1 MNGQGSQELHERM
14 GFKVKYAWARDTI
27 REGIRRLPKPSKK
40 IEVLSRPSPSR
51 AIDWIRSHESSSG
64 GILAHSGQIDAYP
77 EVTGYVVPTLLQ
89 YGERDL
95 AISLVRWLLCIQR
108 ADGSYTNPKGVPYVF
123 DTAQVLRGLLAAGE
137 LVPGALEVGRRA
149 ASYLCSQ
156 MDGGGK
162 NGFGVRYSGTIPES
176 VHLYALPPLYQA
188 AGIFHEPK
196 YRVGADRC
204 LENYIT
210 RKDALQVGSLTHFLA
225 YELEALID
233 LGRSDLARPV
243 LDTLREQQA
252 PDGSVRG
259 AGAASWVCTPGL
271 AQLAVCWYKIGQWQ
285 PADKALAWLEAHQ
298 QPSGGFH
305 GSYGPG
311 ASYFPNAELSWAVK
325 FYLDAHSLRLSSFLQ
340 RNVDEMKFSASH
352 DDELTHTI
360 LSTIK
365 PNDHVLEVGCG
376 SVPFSNLVLEVCSG
390 ADVGLMPASR
400 NQLGRVAHG
409 IHVLDG
415 FPESIPCPDNSVDVA
430 FSVGAVMES
439 SNPEIVVGEMVRV
452 TKPGGA
458 VLIIMRP
465 ESAEE
470 PPWRTWHLDPARMRK
485 LLNSGCDDVTVKR
498 LRSNVGNLVAWS
510 SRKRSRLS
518 GPDWNRVL
526 IAKSTRRA
534 IIDRVQHNKISEWGQ
549 VILLNTSPGERV
561 LEIGSGTGE
570 ISLHLAQAGRIV
582 TAIDVDCKSL
592 KFIDQCAQEMHV
604 PVTCVCADALHSLP
618 LSDSSF
624 DCLWSSGLFE
634 HFTPEERQSMLRECA
649 RVASKK
655 VIALVPNAACIA
667 YRAGKKQSEE
677 QGTWSYG
684 LEIPIVSMA
693 GDFQAAGLRV
703 LSEYSVGAKHGL
715 SFLPVGHPLRESL
728 SFWMGKVTQ
737 EELQSCNQGYV
748 LATIGSR
755 SGDNRRC

>member
-1 MNGQGSQELHERM
+1 MRFETQLTPWLGS
-14 GFKVKYAWARDTI
+14 VI
-27 REGIRRLPKPSKK
+27 RKGHRKLASRNHREVLPES
-40 IEVLSRPSPSR
+40 IEVQRYRPFS
-51 AIDWIRSHESSSG
+51 ALGWIRAHESQTG
-64 GILAHSGQIDAYP
+64 GILVHSGNANAYP
-77 EVTGYVVPTLLQ
+77 EVTGYLVPTLLR
-89 YGERDL
+89 YGEREL
-95 AISLVRWLLCIQR
+95 AARLARWLVCIQR
-108 ADGSYTNPKGVPYVF
+108 ADGSYTSADGVPYVF
-123 DTAQVLRGLLAAGE
+123 DTGQVLRGLLAARGI
-137 LVPGALEVGRRA
+137 VRGALEAGRSA
-149 ASYLCSQ
+149 ATYLCSE
-156 MDGGGK
+156 MIDGGRG
-162 NGFGVRYSGTIPES
+162 GFGTRYSGSIPES
-176 VHLYALPPLYQA
+176 VHLYVLPALHA
-188 AGIFHEPK
+188 AAEVLKQSEF
-196 YRVGADRC
+196 RVAADRC
-204 LENYIT
+204 LEYYLAS
-210 RKDALQVGSLTHFLA
+210 KDFLQMSDLTHFLG
-225 YELEALID
+225 YQLEALID
-233 LGRSDLARPV
+233 LGLANKARAV
-243 LDTLREQQA
+243 LDALREQQSA
-252 PDGSVRG
+252 DGSVRG
-259 AGAASWVCTPGL
+259 MGGASWVCVPGL
-271 AQLAVCWYKIGQWQ
+271 AQIAVCWYKVGQWQ

-390 ADVGLMPASR
+390 ADVSLMPASR

-592 KFIDQCAQEMHV
+592 KFIDQCAQELHV

-728 SFWMGKVTQ
+728 SFWMGKATQ